1 MSSPYGTISN
11 PFMSPNFEDHICF
24 PSFEE
29 NRGYLSPAKPI
40 YDSNPLLGFFE
51 PQYQQNLQNEHFFN
65 DFNPMLSDADNTI
78 PQNAIGFETEEMK
91 RNFEE
96 TDENNWFG
104 CQQELPQEPFFECSQ
119 NGTGVDFQ
127 MDYTS
132 MREKE
137 KIANSFKSLA
147 NRNLKSNFG
156 TGFIQFL
163 EFKKDLAEGK
173 KRKKDVSFYENLLN
187 FVRSKVN
194 CFVSFSGWKELFRD
208 KTHGLS
214 LKKQA
219 KEFFGKSFARTYV
232 QFGKIKEEYKPIYY
246 QKIKCFYEGCKNPEL
261 LNPANYNKY

>member
-11 PFMSPNFEDHICF
+11 PFMSPNFEDNICF

-29 NRGYLSPAKPI
+29 NQGYLSPAKPLL
-40 YDSNPLLGFFE
+40 DSNPLLGFFE
-51 PQYQQNLQNEHFFN
+51 PQYQQNEYFINN
-65 DFNPMLSDADNTI
+65 FNPMLSEAHNTI
-78 PQNAIGFETEEMK
+78 PQIAMGFENEEMK
-91 RNFEE
+91 MSFEE
-96 TDENNWFG
+96 TDNNNWFG
-104 CQQELPQEPFFECSQ
+104 CQYQLQPESCYDSYQ
-119 NGTGVDFQ
+119 NGTSVDLQ

-132 MREKE
+132 MKQQD

-173 KRKKDVSFYENLLN
+173 KNKKDVAFYENLLN

-194 CFVSFSGWKELFRD
+194 CFVSFSGWKELFKD
-208 KTHGLS
+208 KIHGFS

-261 LNPANYNKY
+261 LTPSNYNKY